1 MKYWYM
7 IVNEIFADRILI
19 FKGLIPGRRMVAK
32 NPKKI
37 WNERNIWKTH
47 TKYGEDGMTEIQH
60 TVSSV
65 EME

>member
-1 MKYWYM
+1 
-7 IVNEIFADRILI
+7 
-19 FKGLIPGRRMVAK
+19 MVAK

-37 WNERNIWKTH
+37 WNERNIWKSH

-65 EME
+65 ERLLTHLQERQDVKFGLLMGAAIARKP